1 MNNRYLL
8 LFFLLM
14 YSGWAA
20 AQTRWTLKGK
30 LADSSGVAIPN
41 ASVLLLDTKDST
53 LIEFFTSTTTGEFS
67 FKNLTLPSYLLRVT
81 HLSFSEYEA
90 LVNKPDLGTIR
101 LKTKGKDLNEVIVKG
116 EKAPVTMRHDT
127 VEFNADSFKTRPN
140 ATVEE
145 LLKRLPGVEVES
157 DGTVKAHGKEVQR
170 ILVDGKEFFG
180 TDPKMATKNLAA
192 EAIKAVQLFDRKSE
206 QSRFSGVDD
215 GTREKTINLELK
227 EDFKK
232 GIFGTGSAGYG
243 SENRYAG
250 RLNLNRFSKDQ
261 QFSLIG
267 TLNNINQQGFT
278 MNDYFNFSAINS
290 SGGGGM
296 SGGGAG
302 GGRQFTVQGGGG
314 SGSINGVPVNI
325 GGQTSAGF
333 VTSGSGGLNFYQ
345 QLDKNTKI
353 DGNYLINSS
362 TSTVT
367 KNLEKENYLESG
379 NYQSLQNSNTTNKNL
394 NHRLNF
400 NLEHQ
405 LDSANTIRW
414 TNTASITNTHFQTS
428 SLTQT
433 YGTGGNLR
441 NEGNRINQYEGD
453 AYSLNSNVA
462 LRHRFAKRGR
472 TLTANLIFGLNND
485 QRTGVINALN
495 QYFDT
500 NTADTTIQN
509 DSQKNGKINYGLTAF
524 YTEPLSKRSFLEA
537 TYSYQKNVNSTNREV
552 YDLRGERSTL
562 NHQLSNLYDNQYYY
576 HRGGLSYRYVGN
588 QMNISTGLNVQ
599 EASLIGTFP
608 RTETSLNR
616 SFSNLLPN
624 LRMRYDLANNRN
636 LNFNYETSVNQ
647 PSLTQLQPIIDNTD
661 PLNITIGNP
670 NLRPEYNHSFS
681 LNYFSFNT
689 TRFRNFFGNA
699 FLTYTTNKISSSQ
712 SVNEQLVTTTQSV
725 NVPNTI
731 QGNTFVGFGSPIQ
744 RIKGMRVNA
753 NLGLNYNRGISI
765 INNAENRTN
774 TVVTTLGTRLDYR
787 NDTQFDVNAG
797 ANFSLNQTQYSLQSA
812 MNQNYLTQRYT
823 LDANW
828 NLTPTWSIG
837 SSINYQVLT
846 GNNYNQKIPIW
857 NASLTKYMLKNNAG
871 ELKLS
876 ATDLL
881 NRNVVINRSAQVN
894 YYQEERVTSLARY
907 FLLTFTYSLR
917 NKAGMGGN
925 NRRGG
930 PQLIRFN

>member
-1 MNNRYLL
+1 MIFPMKNRYLL
-8 LFFLLM
+8 LFLLTM
-14 YSGWAA
+14 ISGWAA
-20 AQTRWTLKGK
+20 AQTPWNLKGK
-30 LADSSGVAIPN
+30 LADSSGIAIPN
-41 ASVLLLDTKDST
+41 ASVMLLDTKDST
-53 LIEFFTSTTTGEFS
+53 LIEFSTSGTNGEFS
-67 FKNLTLPSYLLRVT
+67 FKKLPLHAYILRVT

-101 LKTKGKDLNEVIVKG
+101 LKAKGKDLNEVIVKG

-243 SENRYAG
+243 SQHRYAG
-250 RLNLNRFSKDQ
+250 RLNLNRFAKDQ
-261 QFSLIG
+261 QFSLVG

-278 MNDYFNFSAINS
+278 MNDYFNFSSINS

-296 SGGGAG
+296 SGGGT
-302 GGRQFTVQGGGG
+302 RTTSIQGG
-314 SGSINGVPVNI
+314 SSSINGVPVNM

-333 VTSGSGGLNFYQ
+333 VNSGSGGLNFYQ
-345 QLDKNTKI
+345 QLSKKTKI
-353 DGNYLINSS
+353 DGNYLINN
-362 TSTVT
+362 TNSTVD
-367 KNLEKENYLESG
+367 KHLDKENYLESG
-379 NYQSLQNSNTTNKNL
+379 NYKSLQNSNTTNKNL
-394 NHRLNF
+394 NHRLSF

-405 LDSANTIRW
+405 LDSVNTIRW
-414 TNTASITNTHFQTS
+414 TNTASLTNSNFQTS

-441 NEGNRINQYEGD
+441 NEGNRINQYAGD
-453 AYSLNSNVA
+453 AYSLNSNFA
-462 LRHRFAKRGR
+462 LRHRFAKKGR

-485 QRTGVINALN
+485 QRSGVINALN

-500 NTADTTIQN
+500 NTADTTLQN
-509 DSQKNGKINYGLTAF
+509 DSQKNGKINYGLTTF

-537 TYSYQKNVNSTNREV
+537 NYSYQKNLNNTNREV
-552 YDLRGERSTL
+552 YDIKGERSTL
-562 NHQLSNLYDNQYYY
+562 NNQLSNTYDNQYYY

-588 QMNISTGLNVQ
+588 QINISTGLNVQ
-599 EASLIGTFP
+599 EATLVGRFP

-616 SFSNLLPN
+616 SFGNLLPN
-624 LRMRYDLANNRN
+624 LRIRYDLANSRN

-647 PSLTQLQPIIDNTD
+647 PSLTQLQPIINNTD

-725 NVPNTI
+725 NVPNAI
-731 QGNTFVGFGSPIQ
+731 QGNTFIGFGSPIQ

-753 NLGLNYNRGISI
+753 NLGITYNRGISI

-774 TVVTTLGTRLDYR
+774 TVATTLGTRLDYR
-787 NDTQFDVNAG
+787 NDTKFDVNAG
-797 ANFSLNQTQYSLQSA
+797 ANLSLNQTQYSLQSA

-828 NLTPTWSIG
+828 NLTQTWSIG
-837 SSINYQVLT
+837 SSVNYQVLT

-857 NASLTKYMLKNNAG
+857 NASITKYILKNNVG
-871 ELKLS
+871 EIKLS
-876 ATDLL
+876 AIDLL

-925 NRRGG
+925 NRRNG
-930 PQLIRFN
+930 PQMIRFN